1 MVRTSYP
8 TRLWGQKELGS
19 HLRER
24 ERDRECVYAME
35 YYSAIK
41 RDEILPLSTT
51 WMDLEDIMLN
61 KISQTEKDKHHKIS
75 LMCEIFSNMNK
86 PNQTNVDIHRTE

>member
-1 MVRTSYP
+1 MSYP

-24 ERDRECVYAME
+24 ERERESVCVCVYAME
-35 YYSAIK
+35 YYSGIK

-51 WMDLEDIMLN
+51 WMDLEDIILSE
-61 KISQTEKDKHHKIS
+61 ISQVDKYHMI
-75 LMCEIFSNMNK
+75 LLI
-86 PNQTNVDIHRTE
+86 I

>member
-1 MVRTSYP
+1 MSYP

-24 ERDRECVYAME
+24 ERERERVYAME

-61 KISQTEKDKHHKIS
+61 KISQMEKDKYHKIS

-86 PNQTNVDIHRTE
+86 PNQTNVYIHRKE